1 LTRIGEG
8 RVVTNNRYAIY
19 LGCMCLLIGGAG
31 LAYKSVSDRSPASAQ
46 ADATPATVGAGG
58 QQAQWPPANS
68 SVAFHNEM
76 VELLSPATTEGTAAR
91 PQQQRQAAPPQQQ
104 AAPATPPQQSAPTP
118 QQQFAPPQ
126 NGQQAAA
133 PPPQQQAAPRER
145 IREAAPEPRNSRNAR
160 RERERTPEPAPDD
173 TAGTVGRSAGPVGR
187 VERSEPTGNERDG
200 RREIRGRNGTRV
212 IIERDGSRTVV
223 DRRGRIIQERGQPSR
238 DEVDI
243 VGRDGRRYRIDR
255 GDRAE
260 QDDSP
265 PEPRRYRRI
274 EPERPPPPE
283 YRGPDR
289 PIPGLFGIFGG
300 NW

>member
-1 LTRIGEG
+1 
-8 RVVTNNRYAIY
+8 VTNNRYAIY

-31 LAYKSVSDRSPASAQ
+31 LAYESVSGRGQTSAQ

-58 QQAQWPPANS
+58 QQEQWPPAKS

-91 PQQQRQAAPPQQQ
+91 PQQPAQPAQQQQ
-104 AAPATPPQQSAPTP
+104 AAQTP
-118 QQQFAPPQ
+118 QEAAPQ
-126 NGQQAAA
+126 
-133 PPPQQQAAPRER
+133 PPPQQTAPRDA
-145 IREAAPEPRNSRNAR
+145 IREAAPEPKSRNSRNSR
-160 RERERTPEPAPDD
+160 RQRELTPAAEPPPDD
-173 TAGTVGRSAGPVGR
+173 SAQTVGRA
-187 VERSEPTGNERDG
+187 ERGEPTGDERDG
-200 RREIRGRNGTRV
+200 LREIRGRNGTRV

-223 DRRGRIIQERGQPSR
+223 DRRGRVIQERGQPSR
-238 DEVDI
+238 DERSEPSRDEVEV

-255 GDRAE
+255 GERAE
-260 QDDSP
+260 QNDSP
-265 PEPRRYRRI
+265 PDPRRYRRI